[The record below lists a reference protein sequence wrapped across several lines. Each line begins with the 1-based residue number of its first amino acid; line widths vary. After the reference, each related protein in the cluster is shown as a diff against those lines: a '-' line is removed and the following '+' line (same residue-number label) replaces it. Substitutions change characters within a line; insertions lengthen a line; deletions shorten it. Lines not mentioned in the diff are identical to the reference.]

1 MAGRYEEIFEP
12 DMTVEQPVYHF
23 DVLGMELTLDGRE
36 AVEAVYREWTETD
49 QCVFYA
55 EDEKLAVG
63 DNMIVSGSFLMQQ
76 TPGNLLVAAGID
88 AEEDATYLS
97 KAYTY
102 MIWPYDDR
110 GRLVGEDVWEVD
122 QSRHEFI
129 KLDPADVVTV
139 EGAAAGLNPLIEP
152 LPSFDEMVQAA
163 PMRS

>member
-1 MAGRYEEIFEP
+1 M
-12 DMTVEQPVYHF
+12 
-23 DVLGMELTLDGRE
+23 
-36 AVEAVYREWTETD
+36 
-49 QCVFYA
+49 FYA

-110 GRLVGEDVWEVD
+110 GRLVGED
-122 QSRHEFI
+122 
-129 KLDPADVVTV
+129 
-139 EGAAAGLNPLIEP
+139 AGRWTSPGTSSSSSIRP
-152 LPSFDEMVQAA
+152 TW
-163 PMRS
+163 